1 MISNVAAFA
10 QQAGKPQGIAGI
22 PAGSA
27 VAAEGFGK
35 FIAKTSDCGDGNVS
49 MTRLEK
55 VDEVQ
60 QGYFDQCNDIISN
73 LEETLSALQLTVSD
87 LHAWAFGGAPSVDD
101 EEKKAIGVKHVP
113 SRVMQ
118 NRLIDALEHATAI
131 LSDANEVQIFM
142 MGGEHEGAPD
152 DWVDD
157 LQQSAQ
163 AKPETLEAVEVAR
176 DIREWRES
184 AMIGLGKVE

>member
-1 MISNVAAFA
+1 
-10 QQAGKPQGIAGI
+10 
-22 PAGSA
+22 
-27 VAAEGFGK
+27 
-35 FIAKTSDCGDGNVS
+35 
-49 MTRLEK
+49 MT
-55 VDEVQ
+55 Q
-60 QGYFDQCNDIISN
+60 QGYFDQCNDVISE
-73 LEETLSALQLTVSD
+73 LEETLSSLQLTVSD
-87 LHAWAFGGAPSVDD
+87 LHSWAFGRPLTGDGDPA
-101 EEKKAIGVKHVP
+101 GVSAKQVVP

-163 AKPETLEAVEVAR
+163 TSPVNQAKHETLEAVEVAR

>member
-1 MISNVAAFA
+1 
-10 QQAGKPQGIAGI
+10 
-22 PAGSA
+22 
-27 VAAEGFGK
+27 
-35 FIAKTSDCGDGNVS
+35 
-49 MTRLEK
+49 MT
-55 VDEVQ
+55 Q
-60 QGYFDQCNDIISN
+60 QGYFEQCNDIISE

-87 LHAWAFGGAPSVDD
+87 LHAWTFGSGQSDDDSNPKKVAPY
-101 EEKKAIGVKHVP
+101 VP
-113 SRVMQ
+113 SRLMQ

-142 MGGEHEGAPD
+142 MGGEHEGAPN

-163 AKPETLEAVEVAR
+163 ASPVKHAKPETLEAIEVAR

-184 AMIGLGKVE
+184 AITGLGKVE